1 MNSTDNEVLSIFKET
16 KALLE
21 GHFILRSAC
30 EAVIFSNALKFVSI
44 WIK

>member
-21 GHFILRSAC
+21 GHFICAQAC
-30 EAVIFSNALKFVSI
+30 EADIFFSALKFVSI